1 MNYTKIKV
9 VFKDY
14 TDLDISEDEI
24 VVYQLSG
31 DYKYIEYQNDK
42 EQTHRL
48 DGPAIEWA
56 DGSTEWYVNGQT
68 HRVDGPAIEWSDGS
82 KEWYVKGQ
90 RHRVDGP
97 AYEWANGSKEWYVNG
112 KEYTKEEFERKF
124 K

>member
-1 MNYTKIKV
+1 MNYTKIRI

-31 DYKYIEYQNDK
+31 DYRYIEYLNDAGQIHRLDGPAIEYANGDK
-42 EQTHRL
+42 WWYVNGVAHRL

-56 DGSTEWYVNGQT
+56 DGGKRWYVNGQI
-68 HRVDGPAIEWSDGS
+68 HRADGPAIEWASGS
-82 KEWYVKGQ
+82 KW
-90 RHRVDGP
+90 
-97 AYEWANGSKEWYVNG
+97 WYVND
-112 KEYTKEEFERKF
+112 KHYSQEEFERKF